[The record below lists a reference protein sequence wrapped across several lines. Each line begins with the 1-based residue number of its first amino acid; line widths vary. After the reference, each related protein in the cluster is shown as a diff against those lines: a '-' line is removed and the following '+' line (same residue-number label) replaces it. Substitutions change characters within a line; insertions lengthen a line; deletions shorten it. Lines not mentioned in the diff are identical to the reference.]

1 MGDRRNI
8 GGSGTENGND
18 TDMYMDSYIYIY
30 NITNYDGSNRLGG
43 WSKFI
48 QQQEPG
54 PKTIR
59 FLS

>member
-30 NITNYDGSNRLGG
+30 I
-43 WSKFI
+43 
-48 QQQEPG
+48 
-54 PKTIR
+54 
-59 FLS
+59 